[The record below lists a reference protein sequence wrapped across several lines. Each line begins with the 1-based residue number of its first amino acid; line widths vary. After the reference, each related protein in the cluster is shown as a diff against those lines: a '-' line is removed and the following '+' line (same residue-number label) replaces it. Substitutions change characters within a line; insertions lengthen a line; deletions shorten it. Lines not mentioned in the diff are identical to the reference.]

1 MTFFSLLLVA
11 FCAALGTVQGQL
23 PIPGKPPGF
32 AYGKGSP
39 GAGVQLETYIDLL
52 CPDSKSAFPGLKKLA
67 EHYEPDDKSA
77 FPGLK
82 KLAEHYEPDE
92 FRLTFVLF
100 PLPYHQHAFAAAE
113 STYTITAALGDASFD
128 TWLETL
134 YANQDIFW
142 NKATKDKSPVEV
154 NDMFFALASKTF
166 PSLTNAQW
174 SEGMNGYGGTF
185 ADEAARVAW
194 KYTCSRGKSGTPMY
208 TLNGV
213 PFDAEATWTFEDWF
227 KVINPLVEA
236 NKPSPPAAA
245 SRVRDQALRLHR
257 MPVVPDR
264 RVVHFANAGDAVK
277 LAAVCDYV
285 RGGHRPCEFLPGR
298 LTLAQSLLAGRP
310 KAPSSLALSLS
321 SFVGAFRLIE
331 GLASTQDGC
340 VRQHAA
346 CLGASSGAIAALSL
360 LESKRRGMVIAY
372 AAVEAAVALVKEH
385 TALADIKHIDVAVGA
400 LACQRIIYLWIFGS
414 ENYSKTQLVTLDGL
428 SNLPEEVL
436 SRMRIDLPNNPAAS
450 RCDVFHRGL
459 SCREFHSGLLQRSFS
474 AAMRLYVPI
483 YIISAVLPKYK
494 RWISGPRPSVVA
506 LIAQYLRTCTSLTAS
521 YSIPLALSCA
531 LPIKNNR
538 VTVTIV
544 GLMTVLSLLIEHEK
558 RRVSVL
564 KAIAVYPITA
574 TARQLRDALQLSPR
588 TSRLCQYLI
597 FSVSM
602 AVVFRRPEQQN
613 GKMMYL
619 LYGHDIR
626 SKDPATDRQE
636 KAMDPLAFAEAAEL
650 RASAT
655 PDQATTPAADEPVV
669 ADKVAA
675 LLWGDRAEHS
685 SLLDYVRQHAR
696 NAIERVQSDDPHA
709 AYIPLRS
716 KSTEV
721 RLFKVA
727 TLSVETPLEH
737 QRCDFRGV
745 TRVPASL
752 DAVLE
757 LLASDDE
764 RESYWLALNTQRG
777 LLFNSLFSSRRV
789 SDDKVISGSSTD
801 GSFPR
806 WNQRYMATR
815 LSKQSCLPPVVCC
828 FSEYAGFLNPEA
840 AQRKRS
846 NGDVVPESNQAPEA
860 QKPLR
865 QAFVYRR
872 SMDPQFF
879 QTDELQ
885 AKLEKYGESCETLL
899 LQDWL
904 FEISETDESHIC
916 KVVLSCSAY
925 LTGPPQLRHEF
936 REFCAN
942 VLLNLRQVLQFG
954 AEGGLSR
961 VSVSIRR
968 HFSGSFHLISSLTP
982 TTSTTSA
989 PVSEDEVLSSDEEDN
1004 NEDVVTVDD
1013 VNKLDDITASEL
1025 SPEKEAEAA
1034 KRKPRVRSSTE
1045 DNTQSWR
1052 QPDPELPRLDGRA
1065 SRTGKVRCGSLNLP
1079 SSTSREGIVLL
1090 TDIETLSLTGSFHR
1104 LSTASNTSTTSNYS
1118 SRDSVAMDRKTVA
1131 RRSPPLPGLRRP
1143 VRSVSEG
1150 LATKSPA
1157 HPTVDYSDE
1166 DLANFK
1172 PQLSIASVQEA
1183 RLELDLLAQQ
1193 DAAPQRWFLRFECD
1207 QLERRYQL
1215 YHAET
1220 SQRAKQDA
1228 LRFTDMLVSLL
1239 MTMGAIAT
1247 LWDIQFVS
1255 YVAVAAL
1262 AVLGAGGWL
1271 LRVPS
1276 YGLSQWHVPAVFV
1289 AAIVMLGRHVYSS
1302 EVQIRSKFLRMRQL
1316 LLANTQ
1322 LSQHNAF
1329 MQRQL
1334 SSHVDAIGIESSTH
1348 QLEASQAV
1356 TSTLGE
1362 SWMESV
1368 LRVLQDLKA
1377 QLECDGRDDMAREID
1392 EVMHTLTSEPE
1403 LFRPLLAVT
1412 TARHAGDASHG
1423 AFVVWDTNALLR
1435 RLQDRELTPLQLFS
1449 ALLAACVHDVNHPG
1463 LNNGYLVNSNAP
1475 LAIKYSDDS
1484 VLERMH
1490 LAETFQACTK
1500 DGCDVFDGLSHDQR
1514 RQSRRLII
1522 AMVLATDLSGHLK
1535 HVNKLKSKRFTMQT
1549 TRSALALGAVQQPDA
1564 ADASRMVPDELIL
1577 RTVIMMADLGHASK
1591 PFAQHLAWS
1600 QLVTEEFFR
1609 QGDIERQYG
1618 LQVSPLCDRFQ
1629 CNFEKSQVGFLEFV
1643 VLPLYSAALSVL
1655 PLRMDDILERIRE
1668 NLATWRSRGERVAK
1682 GLPPEIEEEETS
1694 SSAQDSNQR
1703 EEERRPER
1711 KESRKIDGD
1720 DEAGVVI
1727 LDEAELQQL
1736 LCPASSP
1743 DEKKVSRM

>member
-52 CPDSKSAFPGLKKLA
+52 CPDS
-67 EHYEPDDKSA
+67 KSA

-321 SFVGAFRLIE
+321 SFVGLTLAQSLLAGRPKAPSSLALSLSSFVGAFRLIE

-385 TALADIKHIDVAVGA
+385 TALADMKHIDVAVGA

-414 ENYSKTQLVTLDGL
+414 ENYSKSQLVTLDGL
-428 SNLPEEVL
+428 SNLPAEVL

-506 LIAQYLRTCTSLTAS
+506 LIAQYLRTCASLTAS

-597 FSVSM
+597 FSLSM

-655 PDQATTPAADEPVV
+655 PDQAATPAADEPVV

-685 SLLDYVRQHAR
+685 TLLDYVRQHAR

-727 TLSVETPLEH
+727 TLSAETPLEH

-745 TRVPASL
+745 TR
-752 DAVLE
+752 

-860 QKPLR
+860 QKALR

-942 VLLNLRQVLQFG
+942 VLLNLRQVLSNQWVDQM
-954 AEGGLSR
+954 AM
-961 VSVSIRR
+961 
-968 HFSGSFHLISSLTP
+968 
-982 TTSTTSA
+982 
-989 PVSEDEVLSSDEEDN
+989 SEDEVLSSDEEDN

-1013 VNKLDDITASEL
+1013 VNKLDDITASEQ
-1025 SPEKEAEAA
+1025 SPEKEGEAA
-1034 KRKPRVRSSTE
+1034 KRKARVRSSTE
-1045 DNTQSWR
+1045 DNTQAWR
-1052 QPDPELPRLDGRA
+1052 QPDPELPPLDGRA

-1104 LSTASNTSTTSNYS
+1104 LSTTSNTSTTSNYS
-1118 SRDSVAMDRKTVA
+1118 SQ
-1131 RRSPPLPGLRRP
+1131 
-1143 VRSVSEG
+1143 
-1150 LATKSPA
+1150 
-1157 HPTVDYSDE
+1157 
-1166 DLANFK
+1166 

-1220 SQRAKQDA
+1220 SQRASAWAVVSTLGVLLVVSAGSGDEQVLIRSILLGINAAAVVTWCRWLWAGEQDA

-1276 YGLSQWHVPAVFV
+1276 YGLSQWHVPVVFV

-1500 DGCDVFDGLSHDQR
+1500 DGCDVFDGLTHDQR

-1564 ADASRMVPDELIL
+1564 TDAARMVPDELIL

-1694 SSAQDSNQR
+1694 SSGQDSNQR

-1711 KESRKIDGD
+1711 KESRKMDGD